1 MGLLDEVLGAA
12 MRGGQGQQHGQGG
25 GGGLG
30 DLLGGLL
37 GGQQGAQ
44 QGGQGGDVADL
55 GLSGREANQ
64 AGGLGGM
71 LGSLLGGGAGTG
83 TGGLASVLGS
93 LLGND
98 GRLGGLGGILSRFNQ
113 AGLGDKANSWVGS
126 GQNEPVNADQV
137 ANALGHDTV
146 SDVASKLGVP
156 TGAAG
161 GLLAAIL
168 PMLIDRM
175 TPHGQAPAQGLG
187 TQDDILSQLG
197 GMLGKK

>member
-12 MRGGQGQQHGQGG
+12 MRGGQQQGQGG

-37 GGQQGAQ
+37 GGGQQGAP
-44 QGGQGGDVADL
+44 GGGGVTDL
-55 GLSGREANQ
+55 GGLTGRQADQ
-64 AGGLGGM
+64 AGGLGGVLGGM
-71 LGSLLGGGAGTG
+71 LSGGAGG
-83 TGGLASVLGS
+83 AGLGGLASVLGS

-98 GRLGGLGGILSRFNQ
+98 GGQGGLGGILSKFNQ

-126 GQNEPVNADQV
+126 GQNEAINADQV
-137 ANALGHDTV
+137 NDALGHDTV
-146 SDVASKLGVP
+146 ADVGSKLGVP
-156 TGAAG
+156 AGAAG

-168 PMLIDRM
+168 PMLIDRL

-187 TQDDILSQLG
+187 TQDDVLGQLT
-197 GMLGKK
+197 GMLRNR